1 MKKTHPTIF
10 VFITLIFLFFI
21 SPMAYAD
28 LYWDSTEVTKGL
40 PGQVDQS
47 QILKTYITDYASRAE
62 KKGEITILNF
72 TEMTSYEINTEDK
85 TYTKSD
91 LKEMLKLPEMDE
103 AQTAQ
108 LKQMLKQMADST
120 QIVSTNE
127 TKAISGYKCRKY
139 DVQMM
144 MAKGEYWVSKDVK
157 GYSEL
162 KNFNEKMAKA
172 FENAPMVKLM
182 NMSGILNKLDG
193 FPIMTIMTI
202 MGGTT
207 TTTVNKVEQ
216 KPLDKSLF
224 TVPVGYKLV
233 EKPEVRPAAPELP
246 TRGLPQR
253 HKSREK

>member
-1 MKKTHPTIF
+1 LKKTPSTF
-10 VFITLIFLFFI
+10 SLFLTLILLFLI
-21 SPMAYAD
+21 SPVAYGD
-28 LYWDSTEVTKGL
+28 LYWDSTETIKGL

-72 TEMTSYEINTEDK
+72 EEMTSYEINTVDK
-85 TYTKSD
+85 TYTKND
-91 LKEMLKLPEMDE
+91 LGEMLKLPEMDE

-120 QIVSTNE
+120 QIVSTDE
-127 TKAISGYKCRKY
+127 TKEISGYKCRKY

-144 MAKGEYWVSKDVK
+144 MAKGEYWVSQDVK
-157 GYSEL
+157 GYAEL
-162 KNFNEKMAKA
+162 KTFNEKMAKT

-224 TVPVGYKLV
+224 TAPVGYKLV
-233 EKPEVRPAAPELP
+233 EKREVRPAAPELP
-246 TRGLPQR
+246 TRGLPER
-253 HKSREK
+253 RRGTEN

>member
-1 MKKTHPTIF
+1 MKKTPSTF
-10 VFITLIFLFFI
+10 LLSLTFILLFLI
-21 SPMAYAD
+21 SPVAYGD

-40 PGQVDQS
+40 PGQMDQS

-62 KKGEITILNF
+62 NKGEITILNF
-72 TEMTSYEINTEDK
+72 DEMISYEINTEDK
-85 TYTKSD
+85 TYTKNN

-103 AQTAQ
+103 GQTAQ
-108 LKQMLKQMADST
+108 LKEMLKKMADST
-120 QIVSTNE
+120 QIVPTDE
-127 TKAISGYKCRKY
+127 TKKISGYACRKY
-139 DVQMM
+139 NVEMM

-157 GYSEL
+157 GYEEL
-162 KNFNEKMAKA
+162 KQFNEKMAKT

-182 NMSGILNKLDG
+182 NMSGILNKMDG
-193 FPIMTIMTI
+193 FPIMTVMTI

-207 TTTVNKVEQ
+207 TTTVNKVQQ

-233 EKPEVRPAAPELP
+233 EKQETLGARPELP
-246 TRGLPQR
+246 TRGRPQR